1 MSKKYHLDQNNVAF
15 LHCINSAFAGIYT
28 YIELIKERGKKL
40 PKKKILEAL
49 QDTIAQTNT
58 ALSSEYI
65 RGELIKK
72 GVLENGDDTGLCIF
86 DPSIDNEDAETEVFT
101 NEELKDIR
109 LEKQEPTWINNV
121 KGR

>member
-1 MSKKYHLDQNNVAF
+1 MSRKYHLDQNNVAF
-15 LHCINSAFAGIYT
+15 LHCINSAFAGLYT

-58 ALSSEYI
+58 AISSEYI

-72 GVLENGDDTGLCIF
+72 GVLENGDETGLCIF
-86 DPSIDNEDAETEVFT
+86 DPSVDNENSETEVFT